1 MIEKINLK
9 QLLFVVGIGLALCI
23 LFGWFGER
31 KSNTVHSDTNGT
43 IRVGDGFNQAHGNQL
58 QLEERIG
65 NASARVERITDGIS
79 NSQGR
84 INNAQTR
91 AGNIEDLI
99 VESERIAETDRGI
112 LQEIKARAKTGN
124 ISKSE

>member
-9 QLLFVVGIGLALCI
+9 QLLLIVGIGLVLCI

-65 NASARVERITDGIS
+65 NASARVERIADGIS

-84 INNAQTR
+84 IGAAQTR
-91 AGNIEDLI
+91 VGNIESLVI
-99 VESERIAETDRGI
+99 EAEQIARTDGRI
-112 LQEIKARAKTGN
+112 LQKVKERATTGD
-124 ISKSE
+124 SSQGK

>member
-31 KSNTVHSDTNGT
+31 KSNAVHSDTGTT
-43 IRVGDGFNQAHGNQL
+43 IRVGDGLEQAHGNQR

-65 NASARVERITDGIS
+65 NASARVDRIKS
-79 NSQGR
+79 SVANSQGR

-99 VESERIAETDRGI
+99 VESERIAETDRRI

-124 ISKSE
+124 SSKGE

>member
-9 QLLFVVGIGLALCI
+9 QLLLIVGIGLALCI

-124 ISKSE
+124 SSKSE

>member
-9 QLLFVVGIGLALCI
+9 QLLLIVGVGLALCI

-65 NASARVERITDGIS
+65 NASARVERIADGIS

-84 INNAQTR
+84 IGAAQTR
-91 AGNIEDLI
+91 VGNIESLVI
-99 VESERIAETDRGI
+99 EAEQIAQTDRRI
-112 LQEIKARAKTGN
+112 LQKVKERAATGD
-124 ISKSE
+124 SSQGK

>member
-9 QLLFVVGIGLALCI
+9 QLLLIVGIGLALCI

-58 QLEERIG
+58 QLKERIG
-65 NASARVERITDGIS
+65 NASARVERIESSVAD
-79 NSQGR
+79 SQGR
-84 INNAQTR
+84 IGVTQTR
-91 AGNIEDLI
+91 VGNIESLVI
-99 VESERIAETDRGI
+99 EAEQIARTDGRI
-112 LQEIKARAKTGN
+112 LQKVKARAATGD
-124 ISKSE
+124 SSQGK

>member
-9 QLLFVVGIGLALCI
+9 QLLIIVGIGLALCI

-65 NASARVERITDGIS
+65 NASERVGRIENS
-79 NSQGR
+79 VANSQGR

-91 AGNIEDLI
+91 ISDIQNLI
-99 VESERIAETDRGI
+99 VESEHIVETDRRI
-112 LQEIKARAKTGN
+112 LQEVKTRAKTGT
-124 ISKSE
+124 SGESE

>member
-9 QLLFVVGIGLALCI
+9 QLLLIVGIGLALCI
-23 LFGWFGER
+23 LFDWFGER

-65 NASARVERITDGIS
+65 NASARVERIADGIS

-84 INNAQTR
+84 IGATQTR
-91 AGNIEDLI
+91 VGNIESLVI
-99 VESERIAETDRGI
+99 EAEQIARTDGRI
-112 LQEIKARAKTGN
+112 LQKVKERATTGD
-124 ISKSE
+124 SSQGK

>member
-9 QLLFVVGIGLALCI
+9 QLLFIVGIGLALCI
-23 LFGWFGER
+23 LFGWFG
-31 KSNTVHSDTNGT
+31 KTKPNTVHSDTNGT

-65 NASARVERITDGIS
+65 SASARVERITDGIS

-84 INNAQTR
+84 IGDAQTR
-91 AGNIEDLI
+91 VGNIESLVIEAEQIARTD
-99 VESERIAETDRGI
+99 ERI
-112 LQEIKARAKTGN
+112 LQKVKERATTGD
-124 ISKSE
+124 SSQGK

>member
-9 QLLFVVGIGLALCI
+9 QLLLIVGIGLALCI

-31 KSNTVHSDTNGT
+31 KSNAVHSDTGTT
-43 IRVGDGFNQAHGNQL
+43 IRVGDGFDQAHGNQL
-58 QLEERIG
+58 RLEERIG
-65 NASARVERITDGIS
+65 NASTRVDRIES
-79 NSQGR
+79 SVANSQGR

-99 VESERIAETDRGI
+99 VESERIAEADRRI
-112 LQEIKARAKTGN
+112 LQKVKERATTGDSN
-124 ISKSE
+124 QDK

>member
-1 MIEKINLK
+1 MIEKIKLK
-9 QLLFVVGIGLALCI
+9 QLLLIVGIGLALCI

-65 NASARVERITDGIS
+65 NASARVERIADGIS

-84 INNAQTR
+84 IGAAQTR
-91 AGNIEDLI
+91 VGNIESLVI
-99 VESERIAETDRGI
+99 EAEQIARTDGRI
-112 LQEIKARAKTGN
+112 LQKVKERATTGDSN
-124 ISKSE
+124 QSK

>member
-9 QLLFVVGIGLALCI
+9 QLLLIVGIGLALCI
-23 LFGWFGER
+23 LFDWFGER

-65 NASARVERITDGIS
+65 NASARVERIADGIS

-84 INNAQTR
+84 IGATQTR
-91 AGNIEDLI
+91 VGNIESLVI
-99 VESERIAETDRGI
+99 EAEQIARTDGRI
-112 LQEIKARAKTGN
+112 LQKVKERATTGDSN
-124 ISKSE
+124 QDK

>member
-9 QLLFVVGIGLALCI
+9 QLLAIVGIGLALCI

-65 NASARVERITDGIS
+65 NASARVERIES
-79 NSQGR
+79 SVANSQGR

-124 ISKSE
+124 SSKGE

>member
-9 QLLFVVGIGLALCI
+9 QLLLIVGMGLALCI

-31 KSNTVHSDTNGT
+31 KSNTVHSDPNGT

-65 NASARVERITDGIS
+65 NASARVERIADGIS

-84 INNAQTR
+84 IGAAQTR
-91 AGNIEDLI
+91 ACNIESLVIEAED
-99 VESERIAETDRGI
+99 IARTDGRI
-112 LQEIKARAKTGN
+112 LQKVKERATTGD
-124 ISKSE
+124 SSQGK

>member
-23 LFGWFGER
+23 LFGWFG
-31 KSNTVHSDTNGT
+31 KTKPNTVHSDTGTT
-43 IRVGDGFNQAHGNQL
+43 IRVGDGFEQAHGNQR

-65 NASARVERITDGIS
+65 NASARVDRIES
-79 NSQGR
+79 SVANSQGR

-99 VESERIAETDRGI
+99 VESERIAETDGRI

-124 ISKSE
+124 ISKGE

>member
-9 QLLFVVGIGLALCI
+9 QLLLIVGIGLALCI

-65 NASARVERITDGIS
+65 NASARVERIADGIS

-84 INNAQTR
+84 IGAAQTR
-91 AGNIEDLI
+91 VGDIESLVI
-99 VESERIAETDRGI
+99 EAEQIARTDGRI
-112 LQEIKARAKTGN
+112 LQKVKERATTGD
-124 ISKSE
+124 SSQGK

>member
-9 QLLFVVGIGLALCI
+9 QLLFIVGIGLALCI

-58 QLEERIG
+58 RLEERIG
-65 NASARVERITDGIS
+65 NASARVERIANGIS

-84 INNAQTR
+84 IGAAQTR
-91 AGNIEDLI
+91 VGN
-99 VESERIAETDRGI
+99 
-112 LQEIKARAKTGN
+112 
-124 ISKSE
+124 

>member
-9 QLLFVVGIGLALCI
+9 QLLLIVGIGLALCI

-58 QLEERIG
+58 QLEERIC
-65 NASARVERITDGIS
+65 NASARVERIADGIS

-84 INNAQTR
+84 IGAAQTR
-91 AGNIEDLI
+91 VGNIESLVI
-99 VESERIAETDRGI
+99 EAEQIARTDGRI
-112 LQEIKARAKTGN
+112 LQKVKERATTGD
-124 ISKSE
+124 SSQGK